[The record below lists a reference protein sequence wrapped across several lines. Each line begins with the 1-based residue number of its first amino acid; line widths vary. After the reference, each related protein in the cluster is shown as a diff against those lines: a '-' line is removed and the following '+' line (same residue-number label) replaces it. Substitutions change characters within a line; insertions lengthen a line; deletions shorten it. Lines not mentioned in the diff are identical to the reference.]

1 MYWQWYVVFYDIGF
15 FVNWFWSFVV
25 LCWIDDDFDGV
36 WQYGNEVNCGI
47 GGELFWL
54 LLGIG
59 SDYVGFVVGY
69 FVVYDYCFV
78 GLVLCFVV
86 CFVFIRDG

>member
-1 MYWQWYVVFYDIGF
+1 M
-15 FVNWFWSFVV
+15 
-25 LCWIDDDFDGV
+25 
-36 WQYGNEVNCGI
+36 NCGI

-78 GLVLCFVV
+78 GLVLRFVV